1 MYVVHMLR
9 KTPHNGPTKGAS
21 RRGFGRLR
29 QERSGRWAAAY
40 TGPDAVLYRAPQTFD
55 AKDDA
60 TAWLSAERRMVDLG
74 DWVSPTTRKAHRTTR
89 GLTLETYAN
98 RWLDDRV
105 LKPRTHEHY
114 RSLLDRQIL
123 PALGSLTLAALTPSV
138 VRTWHAGMGNGTP
151 TLRAHAY
158 GLLRT
163 ILGSALDEELVR
175 TNPCHVR
182 GASSTRRAKTI
193 RPATLD
199 ELAALV
205 EAMPEKYRLM
215 VLLASWC
222 ALRFGELAEL
232 RRSDIDV
239 KNGVIRVRRG
249 VTRADKQM
257 IVGTPKSTAGVR
269 DVVIPPHLL
278 PAVRAHL
285 REYAPGRDD
294 LLFPAKSGGHL
305 SPSSLQKPYERA
317 RATAGRP
324 DLRFH
329 DLRHTGA
336 VLAAATGATLAELMA
351 RLGHSTAGAALRYQH
366 AAQDRDRVIAEALS
380 RMVEP

>member
-1 MYVVHMLR
+1 MALHLARTLHAERSCMGSKRSFGQLR
-9 KTPHNGPTKGAS
+9 
-21 RRGFGRLR
+21 RLP
-29 QERSGRWAAAY
+29 SGRWQAGY
-40 TGPDAVLYRAPQTFD
+40 TGTDTRVHRAPTTFTAKID
-55 AKDDA
+55 AEG
-60 TAWLSAERRMVDLG
+60 WLASERRLVESGEWLPPGERRTD
-74 DWVSPTTRKAHRTTR
+74 TRRR
-89 GLTLETYAN
+89 GQTLEVYAA

-105 LKPRTHEHY
+105 LKPRTREHY

-123 PALGSLTLAALTPSV
+123 PDLGALPLATITPTT
-138 VRTWHAGMGNGTP
+138 VRQWHAGMGGRTP

-182 GASSTRRAKTI
+182 GASSARRVKTI

-199 ELAALV
+199 ELATLV
-205 EAMPEKYRLM
+205 EAMPDKYRLM

-222 ALRFGELAEL
+222 AMRFGELAEL

-249 VTRADKQM
+249 VTWAEGSA

-278 PAVRAHL
+278 PIVKAHL
-285 REYAPGRDD
+285 HDYAPGRDD

-305 SPSSLQKPYERA
+305 NSSTLQKPYWRA
-317 RATAGRP
+317 REVAGRP

-351 RLGHSTAGAALRYQH
+351 RLGHSTAGAAMRYQH
-366 AAQDRDRVIAEALS
+366 AAQDRDRAIAEALS
-380 RMVEP
+380 RMVES

>member
-1 MYVVHMLR
+1 MLR
-9 KTPHNGPTKGAS
+9 TTPHGGPAKGAS

-29 QERSGRWAAAY
+29 QERSGRWSAAY
-40 TGPDAVLYRAPQTFD
+40 TGPDTVLYRAPRTFD

-60 TAWLSAERRMVDLG
+60 TAWLSAERRLIELG
-74 DWVSPTTRKAHRTTR
+74 EWSSPAERRGQRTAR
-89 GLTLETYAN
+89 GRTLATYSD

-105 LKPRTHEHY
+105 LKPRTREHY

-123 PALGSLTLAALTPSV
+123 PELGPLPLAIITPAA
-138 VRTWHAGMGNGTP
+138 VRQWHAGLGSRTP

-163 ILGSALDEELVR
+163 ILGTALDEELVR

-182 GASSTRRAKTI
+182 GAASTRRAKTI

-199 ELAALV
+199 ELAAIV

-222 ALRFGELAEL
+222 AMRFGELAEL

-239 KNGVIRVRRG
+239 TNGVIRVRRG
-249 VTRADKQM
+249 VTWAGGSA
-257 IVGTPKSTAGVR
+257 IVGTPKSVAGVR

-278 PAVRAHL
+278 PALKAHL
-285 REYAPGRDD
+285 RDYAPGRDD

-305 SPSSLQKPYERA
+305 NSSTLQKPYWRA
-317 RATAGRP
+317 REVAGRP

-351 RLGHSTAGAALRYQH
+351 RLGHSTAGAAMRYQH
-366 AAQDRDRVIAEALS
+366 AAHDRDRAIAEALS
-380 RMVEP
+380 RMVES

>member
-1 MYVVHMLR
+1 MLR
-9 KTPHNGPTKGAS
+9 KAPHGGPLKGAS

-29 QERSGRWAAAY
+29 QERSGRWSAAY
-40 TGPDAVLYRAPQTFD
+40 TGPDAVLYRAPRTFD

-60 TAWLSAERRMVDLG
+60 TAWLSAERRLIELG
-74 DWVSPTTRKAHRTTR
+74 EWSSLAERR
-89 GLTLETYAN
+89 GQRNARGMTLATYSD

-105 LKPRTHEHY
+105 LKPRTREHY

-123 PALGSLTLAALTPSV
+123 PELGPLPLAVITPAA
-138 VRTWHAGMGNGTP
+138 VRQWHAGLGSRTP

-163 ILGSALDEELVR
+163 IMGTALDEEFVR

-182 GASSTRRAKTI
+182 GAASTRRAKTI

-199 ELAALV
+199 ELAAIV
-205 EAMPEKYRLM
+205 EAMPEKYRLA

-239 KNGVIRVRRG
+239 TNGVIRVRRG
-249 VTRADKQM
+249 VTWAEGSA
-257 IVGTPKSTAGVR
+257 IVGTPKSVAGVR

-278 PAVRAHL
+278 PALKAHL
-285 REYAPGRDD
+285 RNYAPGRDD

-305 SPSSLQKPYERA
+305 NSSTLQKPYWRA
-317 RATAGRP
+317 REVAGRP

-351 RLGHSTAGAALRYQH
+351 RLGHSTAGAAMRYQH
-366 AAQDRDRVIAEALS
+366 AAQDRDRAIAVALS
-380 RMVEP
+380 RMAEGARP